1 MELLLASGGGRGLF
15 EDSFLFGTASDEVA
29 RDGDNPNI
37 DLVVDF
43 EFFSGPSL
51 VKSEREL
58 IRKRNFFRG
67 ITFYN
72 VSTIYILQIFPS
84 LYFKILYSV

>member
-58 IRKRNFFRG
+58 IRKRNFFRR

-72 VSTIYILQIFPS
+72 GSITSKFYIPYKKFRPCIM
-84 LYFKILYSV
+84 